1 MLNCC
6 FGRQHRASSLESSRS
21 VIVLT
26 GCQSFPE
33 ECRQQK
39 GNGDFQTFFFY
50 NSAKPEWNF
59 MGKVKG
65 TSLASGHRC
74 CQVSGSGCKQ
84 WRCRSISKAMH
95 PCTHSHVLT
104 HTQTHA
110 GSIFSNGYRSQKTDI
125 NPQRFQKEYAWCKG
139 RRQSS

>member
-39 GNGDFQTFFFY
+39 GNGDFQTCVFFFFN

-59 MGKVKG
+59 MGKAKG
-65 TSLASGHRC
+65 TSLASGHRR
-74 CQVSGSGCKQ
+74 CQISEAGCEQ
-84 WRCRSISKAMH
+84 WRCRSISKAAH
-95 PCTHSHVLT
+95 TCTRSRVLT
-104 HTQTHA
+104 HTHTHT
-110 GSIFSNGYRSQKTDI
+110 GSIFSNGQALPPYTKHPQKTDI
-125 NPQRFQKEYAWCKG
+125 NP
-139 RRQSS
+139 